1 VRRLAILAALLAILA
16 TAPGG
21 CGTPRGQYNAV
32 AVGMSQGRVK
42 EILGTPRYQL
52 ADEWVYTQDD
62 PRDLTLVTVRFKDGK
77 LVAKSWQNPEKPED
91 DHRVGPPPNGSGAAA
106 E

>member
-1 VRRLAILAALLAILA
+1 VRRLVILAVLALLAA
-16 TAPGG
+16 GPGG
-21 CGTPRGQYNAV
+21 CGTLRGSYNAV
-32 AVGMSQGRVK
+32 ALGMAQGRVR

-52 ADEWVYTQDD
+52 ADEWVYTQDN
-62 PRDLTLVTVRFKDGK
+62 PRDLTLVTARFKDGK

-91 DHRVGPPPNGSGAAA
+91 DNRVGPAPNGSGAEA